1 VRRASAVDAARSL
14 VGIVS
19 IDDLLGVIA
28 RQLSDM
34 ARLIE
39 RQTH

>member
-1 VRRASAVDAARSL
+1 
-14 VGIVS
+14 VS
-19 IDDLLGVIA
+19 IDDLGVIA

-39 RQTH
+39 RQTQ